1 LKNLEIKNPKITMTN
16 FIENQKWRYATKKF
30 DAAKKISAADL
41 ETLKDAIQLSS
52 SSYGLQLYKVFI
64 IENPEVRAQLQ
75 PASWGQSQIVEA
87 SHLLVFANIVDVQDQ
102 HIDDYVQ
109 NIANTRGL
117 TVEDLKGYSDFM
129 KSKIVPLP
137 VEQKAVWTSKQ
148 TYLALGN
155 LLNAA
160 AELKIDVTPMEGFE
174 PEKYNEILG
183 LKALGLN
190 ASLVAAVGYRHEEDA
205 TQHYVK
211 VRKPKQELFI
221 TI

>member
-1 LKNLEIKNPKITMTN
+1 MSH

-41 ETLKDAIQLSS
+41 ETLKEAIQLST
-52 SSYGLQLYKVFI
+52 SSYGLQLYRVFI
-64 IENPEVRAQLQ
+64 IENPEVRAKLQ
-75 PASWGQSQIVEA
+75 PVSWGQSQIVDA
-87 SHLLVFANIVDVQDQ
+87 SHLLVFANIVDVQEN

-109 NIANTRGL
+109 NIAATRGL
-117 TVEDLKGYSDFM
+117 SVDDLKGYSDFM
-129 KSKIVPLP
+129 KSKIVSLP
-137 VEQKAVWTSKQ
+137 VDQKAVWTSKQ
-148 TYLALGN
+148 TYLALAN
-155 LLNAA
+155 LMNAA

-183 LKALGLN
+183 FNALGLN